1 MHPVQLD
8 VDYVERRSRLTTF
21 FRWILVIPHVIFL
34 AIYGIVAGIVVFIA
48 WFAIL
53 ITGSFPAGM
62 WNLVA
67 GFNRYYARVT
77 GYMYLVTDPFPPFSG
92 DGEYPATLHI
102 ERPERQSRW
111 KTLIRIILA
120 IPFYIVAY
128 LLNIAMGAVGF
139 LLWLIIVITGKSPL
153 GLHNFQEMC
162 VRYSMRFYAFLY
174 LLVDAWPSFEEPAA
188 EPRSPESRS
197 PEPAV

>member
-21 FRWILVIPHVIFL
+21 FRLLLVIPHAIFL
-34 AIYGIVAGIVVFIA
+34 AIYGIVAAIVVFIA

-62 WNLVA
+62 WNLVS
-67 GFNRYYARVT
+67 GFVRYYGRVT
-77 GYMYLVTDPFPPFSG
+77 SYMYLVTDPFPPFSG
-92 DGEYPATLHI
+92 DGEYAATLHI
-102 ERPERQSRW
+102 ERPEQQSRW
-111 KTLIRIILA
+111 KTLIRVILA

-128 LLNIAMGAVGF
+128 LLSIAMGAVGF
-139 LLWLIIVITGKSPL
+139 LLWLIIVITGKAPQ
-153 GLHNFQEMC
+153 GLHNFQVMC

-174 LLVDAWPSFEEPAA
+174 LLVDAWPSFEEPQAQ
-188 EPRSPESRS
+188 PSS